1 MLCNDMG
8 ILSTFVGICVKA
20 DLLLAIYE
28 SMGGQIVD
36 FVLFEGV
43 AVLMNWS
50 YTGVEYVHRIPMIVP
65 LELALLLL
73 LPTTI
78 LMIL

>member
-1 MLCNDMG
+1 
-8 ILSTFVGICVKA
+8 
-20 DLLLAIYE
+20 
-28 SMGGQIVD
+28 MGGQIVD

-43 AVLMNWS
+43 PVLINWS
-50 YTGVEYVHRIPMIVP
+50 YTGVEYVHRIPMIMP